1 MKLKT
6 SLLLSWAVLA
16 CTTNL
21 AHAEATEDEANR
33 LSALFETY
41 LTDTEGVVSVELD
54 GDGYKVIF
62 DLAPLT
68 GEANKAASLVGE
80 SGGSFKVSPIEF
92 KMASQG
98 DGKWQVV
105 EDQPIT
111 FNMEI
116 KGQVTAEEKVES
128 LKATGIFDEKLGTFS
143 TVSGEMKNITV
154 TEKLMDPSGTTG
166 DVSATIKG
174 IKIDQTATAS
184 GDSAVDIKSK
194 FTIDS
199 LTENLSM
206 PGKPETGG
214 APMNFVVNAASGTLD
229 LNGKAMKP
237 KSLLDLL
244 AFFVSHQTKELITKD
259 QADLKTKLGAGLPL
273 WENVQETG
281 KISTVKINSQFGE
294 FGIDTVDIGLEMNG
308 VVKDGKFRESVGL
321 TGMNVPAALVPP
333 WATKL
338 VPKNTTFD
346 FTVSGFDLASP
357 AQLILSQLD
366 LSKDKPLPD
375 GFEQVLMPSF
385 MPKGAVDVALNPTT
399 MSNDTYNVKVEGSM
413 TAGPAA
419 MPSGKAKINAK
430 GLDEIMKIIQAAP
443 PEAGLGSGLA
453 VVIGAK
459 GIAKAEADGSLT
471 WNVEATPDGKVLV
484 NGIDPSTL
492 GK

>member
-1 MKLKT
+1 MCHLASATGHEIERKKMKLKT

-54 GDGYKVIF
+54 GDGYKVTF

-116 KGQVTAEEKVES
+116 KGQMTAEEKVES

-229 LNGKAMKP
+229 LNGKALKP

-259 QADLKTKLGAGLPL
+259 QAD
-273 WENVQETG
+273 
-281 KISTVKINSQFGE
+281 
-294 FGIDTVDIGLEMNG
+294 
-308 VVKDGKFRESVGL
+308 
-321 TGMNVPAALVPP
+321 
-333 WATKL
+333 
-338 VPKNTTFD
+338 
-346 FTVSGFDLASP
+346 
-357 AQLILSQLD
+357 
-366 LSKDKPLPD
+366 
-375 GFEQVLMPSF
+375 
-385 MPKGAVDVALNPTT
+385 
-399 MSNDTYNVKVEGSM
+399 
-413 TAGPAA
+413 
-419 MPSGKAKINAK
+419 
-430 GLDEIMKIIQAAP
+430 
-443 PEAGLGSGLA
+443 
-453 VVIGAK
+453 
-459 GIAKAEADGSLT
+459 
-471 WNVEATPDGKVLV
+471 
-484 NGIDPSTL
+484 
-492 GK
+492 